1 MDQIVRQT
9 SLRNG
14 SALTASTDTL
24 HSRIFDQA
32 VGMGQKEE
40 DAFSLNYAGQELMK
54 ALDAERSA
62 RQKIERQLAER
73 EETIARYDVF
83 VREVDHRVKNSL
95 QIVASMLSFQARHVR
110 NDAAATAL
118 EEALQRVLAIAA
130 VHEQLFRVSSF
141 EQIDMK
147 VFLSGLCTALA
158 SNRPDNVE
166 IMTADIASI
175 QLPSNYATKLGL
187 IMTELV
193 INALKHAFPDDRRG
207 KIDVSLTMAERGI
220 HLVVADD
227 GVGLPADFSKNRRRG
242 LGMRLIGSVLAQL
255 NGKLVTSTGDGAR
268 FSIELPSSIS
278 ERPNFEGENLA
289 RMTP

>member
-1 MDQIVRQT
+1 MDQIIRQT
-9 SLRNG
+9 SSRDG
-14 SALTASTDTL
+14 SALTAPTDTL
-24 HSRIFDQA
+24 HSGIFDRA
-32 VGMGQKEE
+32 VGMEQEE
-40 DAFSLNYAGQELMK
+40 DAFSLSYTEQELRK
-54 ALDAERSA
+54 AFDAERIV
-62 RQKIERQLAER
+62 RQKLERQLAEA

-83 VREVDHRVKNSL
+83 IREVDHRVKNSL

-110 NDAAATAL
+110 NAAAATAL

-130 VHEQLFRVSSF
+130 VHEQLFRVGNF

-147 VFLSGLCTALA
+147 VFLSGLCAALA
-158 SNRPDNVE
+158 SNRPENVE

-207 KIDVSLTMAERGI
+207 KISVSLTMVERGI

-255 NGKLVTSTGDGAR
+255 NGKLVTSTDDGAR
-268 FSIELPSSIS
+268 FLIELPSSIS
-278 ERPNFEGENLA
+278 ERPNFEGESLA
-289 RMTP
+289 RTAP